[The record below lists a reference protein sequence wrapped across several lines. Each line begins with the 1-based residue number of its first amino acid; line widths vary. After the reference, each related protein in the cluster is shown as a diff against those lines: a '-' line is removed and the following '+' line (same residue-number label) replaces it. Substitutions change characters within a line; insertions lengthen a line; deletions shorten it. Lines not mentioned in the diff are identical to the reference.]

1 MRMVMTRIQTH
12 NHEHIIG
19 NPIALEALVRFGDG
33 KLKHRS
39 CSDRYKL
46 ATNIPVREIMLIH
59 AGPRVLSMQGR
70 SYGCEGRTPL
80 QAGKLD
86 R

>member
-1 MRMVMTRIQTH
+1 MTRIQTH
-12 NHEHIIG
+12 SHEHILG
-19 NPIALEALVRFGDG
+19 KPIALEVLVRSGDG

-39 CSDRYKL
+39 CSDRYKP

-59 AGPRVLSMQGR
+59 AGSRVLSMQGR
-70 SYGCEGRTPL
+70 SCRREGRTPL
-80 QAGKLD
+80 QAGEFY